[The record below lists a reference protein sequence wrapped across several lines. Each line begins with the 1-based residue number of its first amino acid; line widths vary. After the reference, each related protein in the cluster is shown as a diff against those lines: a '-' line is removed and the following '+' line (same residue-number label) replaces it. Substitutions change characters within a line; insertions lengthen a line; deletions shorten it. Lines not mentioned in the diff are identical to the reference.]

1 MLSKFRKS
9 EEGFTLIE
17 LLIVV
22 AIIGILAAIA
32 IPQFS
37 AYRIRAFNGA
47 GSSDLKNARTAQE
60 ALFTDFQTY
69 GKSES
74 NILLGDA
81 TVASGPGVIAF
92 GPMAQSSPTV
102 SGLAFTGSRNGDN
115 QPVGVGCGLSNGVGM
130 NAFTLG
136 GGAAPSWG
144 STSYMITVKHTQGTR
159 VFATETEGTG
169 MWFVEDSTW
178 AGTVLGAGGAPATV
192 PANLVGTAEIDATVD
207 GGGVPLP
214 NWAAL

>member
-1 MLSKFRKS
+1 MKMLKKGQK
-9 EEGFTLIE
+9 GFTLIE

-69 GKSES
+69 GKSEGP
-74 NILLGDA
+74 ILLGAA
-81 TVASGPGVIAF
+81 TVASGAGTIVV
-92 GPMAQSSPTV
+92 GPVAQASPTV
-102 SGLAFTGSRNGDN
+102 SGLAFTGSRNNDN
-115 QPVGVGCGLSNGVGM
+115 QPVGVGCGLSNGVGLQS
-130 NAFTLG
+130 FTLG
-136 GGAAPSWG
+136 GGASPSWG
-144 STSYMITVKHTQGTR
+144 STTYMITVKHTQGTR

-169 MWFVEDSTW
+169 MWYVENSTW
-178 AGTVLGAGGAPATV
+178 AGTVLGAAGLPATLPVNVSGTAELATTVAGGGAPLT
-192 PANLVGTAEIDATVD
+192 
-207 GGGVPLP
+207 